1 MLGWGWLVVA
11 ELLEMCWS
19 VGDDRSAAESAQDL
33 VTLQPAPAATIG
45 KMTCWKQGT
54 HKTVTVDTD
63 RVMPHSGHCSTL
75 SLNIGTLVTT
85 LWTILKF

>member
-11 ELLEMCWS
+11 ELLEMCWR

-54 HKTVTVDTD
+54 HKTVTVDTE
-63 RVMPHSGHCSTL
+63 
-75 SLNIGTLVTT
+75 
-85 LWTILKF
+85 